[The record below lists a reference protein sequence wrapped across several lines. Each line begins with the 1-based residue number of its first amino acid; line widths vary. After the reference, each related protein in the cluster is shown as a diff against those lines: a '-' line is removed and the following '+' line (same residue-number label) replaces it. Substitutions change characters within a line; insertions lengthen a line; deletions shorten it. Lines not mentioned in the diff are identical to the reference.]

1 VELRRWLGPPSAS
14 RVHVLVHCRH
24 FVPTLLLSSYPPR
37 SLLLQPLGIGL
48 ILGALLIILSF
59 TQMKMPGY
67 LRNWGAL

>member
-1 VELRRWLGPPSAS
+1 VARPAERQQSPRPCPLSALCVTVAPSI
-14 RVHVLVHCRH
+14 LLP
-24 FVPTLLLSSYPPR
+24 PTLPAR
-37 SLLLQPLGIGL
+37 LQPLGIGL